1 MRNNDGRLPV
11 DLLEDPVEMEDE
23 YTEQI
28 RHVFDEAEIWLNRRG
43 PLFVRRHLQ
52 NPGLIDSRI
61 PNGVFREFISFL

>member
-11 DLLEDPVEMEDE
+11 DLLDPVEMEDE

-28 RHVFDEAEIWLNRRG
+28 RQVFDEAEIWLNRKG

-52 NPGLIDSRI
+52 NPG
-61 PNGVFREFISFL
+61 